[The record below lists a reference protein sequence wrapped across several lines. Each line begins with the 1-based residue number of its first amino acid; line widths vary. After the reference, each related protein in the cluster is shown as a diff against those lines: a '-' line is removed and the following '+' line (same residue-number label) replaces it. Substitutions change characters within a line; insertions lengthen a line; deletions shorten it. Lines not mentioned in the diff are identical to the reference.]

1 MPIEHEDTRPAPSLE
16 IDTPFWIGRL
26 GSKSKFNSEFR
37 IPNSEFHIRSI
48 LSSRQGDAHATRRT
62 PANDI
67 RPITIE
73 PDFIRYPE
81 GSVLYRAGDTMVLC
95 NASVL
100 DRTAPFLRGSGE
112 GWVTAEYA
120 MLPRATDTRSDREVK
135 KGKPSGRSQEIQR
148 LIGRSLRAAVRPGE
162 LIGERTL
169 AIDCDVL
176 QADGSTRTASISG
189 GWIALVFALGR
200 MYEQGLISEWP
211 LTNQIVAVAVGLIGG
226 EARADL
232 DYGEDF
238 DCDVDLNLVFT
249 GDGNLIEVQG
259 TAEGESFSRDQLNTL
274 IEVGWQGAEQV
285 IAKQREIVGPRLDA
299 LGLALP

>member
-1 MPIEHEDTRPAPSLE
+1 MRP
-16 IDTPFWIGRL
+16 DGR
-26 GSKSKFNSEFR
+26 E
-37 IPNSEFHIRSI
+37 PD
-48 LSSRQGDAHATRRT
+48 QV
-62 PANDI
+62 

-81 GSVLYRAGDTMVLC
+81 GSVLYRAGDTAVLC

-100 DRTAPFLRGSGE
+100 DRTPAFLRGTGE

-120 MLPRATDTRSDREVK
+120 MLPRATDTRSEREVNR
-135 KGKPSGRSQEIQR
+135 GRPSGRSQEIQR
-148 LIGRSLRAAVRPGE
+148 LIGRSLRAAVRREE
-162 LIGERTL
+162 LGERTL

-189 GWIALVFALGR
+189 GWIALVVALGR
-200 MYEQGLISEWP
+200 MYEQGLLNEWP
-211 LTNQIVAVAVGLIGG
+211 LTNQIASVAVGLVGG

-249 GDGNLIEVQG
+249 GDGRLIEVQG
-259 TAEGESFSRDQLNTL
+259 TAEGEAFSRDQLDTL
-274 IEVGWQGAEQV
+274 LDIGWHGAEQI
-285 IAKQREIVGPRLDA
+285 IAKQKEIVVPRLEA

>member
-1 MPIEHEDTRPAPSLE
+1 MRP
-16 IDTPFWIGRL
+16 DGRQ
-26 GSKSKFNSEFR
+26 
-37 IPNSEFHIRSI
+37 PH
-48 LSSRQGDAHATRRT
+48 
-62 PANDI
+62 DI
-67 RPITIE
+67 RPITVE

-81 GSVLYRAGDTMVLC
+81 GSVLYRAGDTVVLC

-120 MLPRATDTRSDREVK
+120 MLPRATDTRSDRDVK
-135 KGKPSGRSQEIQR
+135 KGYPSGRSQEIQR
-148 LIGRSLRAAVRPGE
+148 LVGRSLRAAVDRGE
-162 LIGERTL
+162 IGERTI

-189 GWIALVFALGR
+189 GWIALVLALAR
-200 MYEQGLISEWP
+200 MREQGLLTMWP
-211 LTNQIVAVAVGLIGG
+211 LTNQIVGVAVGLVGG

-249 GDGNLIEVQG
+249 GDGRLIEVQG
-259 TAEGESFSRDQLNTL
+259 TAEGEPFSRNELEALVD
-274 IEVGWQGAEQV
+274 IGWQGAQQIV
-285 IAKQREIVGPRLDA
+285 AKQREIVGPRLEA
-299 LGLALP
+299 LGLTLP

>member
-1 MPIEHEDTRPAPSLE
+1 MRP
-16 IDTPFWIGRL
+16 DGR
-26 GSKSKFNSEFR
+26 E
-37 IPNSEFHIRSI
+37 PD
-48 LSSRQGDAHATRRT
+48 QV
-62 PANDI
+62 

-81 GSVLYRAGDTMVLC
+81 GSVLYRAGDTVVLC

-100 DRTAPFLRGSGE
+100 DRTPAFLRGSGE

-120 MLPRATDTRSDREVK
+120 MLPRATDTRSEREVNR
-135 KGKPSGRSQEIQR
+135 GRPSGRSQEIQR
-148 LIGRSLRAAVRPGE
+148 LIGRSLRAAVRRGE
-162 LIGERTL
+162 LGERTI

-189 GWIALVFALGR
+189 GWIALVLALGR
-200 MYEQGLISEWP
+200 MHEQGLLTEWP
-211 LTNQIVAVAVGLIGG
+211 LTNQIVGVAAGLVDG
-226 EARADL
+226 EARVDL

-249 GDGNLIEVQG
+249 GDGRLIEVQG
-259 TAEGESFSRDQLNTL
+259 TAEGEPFSREQFAALVD
-274 IEVGWQGAEQV
+274 IGWQGAEQV
-285 IAKQREIVGPRLDA
+285 MAAQMEIVGPRLEA

>member
-1 MPIEHEDTRPAPSLE
+1 MRPDGRQPHE
-16 IDTPFWIGRL
+16 
-26 GSKSKFNSEFR
+26 
-37 IPNSEFHIRSI
+37 
-48 LSSRQGDAHATRRT
+48 
-62 PANDI
+62 I

-81 GSVLYRAGDTMVLC
+81 GSVLYRAGETVVLC

-120 MLPRATDTRSDREVK
+120 MLPRATDTRSEREVSR
-135 KGKPSGRSQEIQR
+135 GRPSGRSQEIQR
-148 LIGRSLRAAVRPGE
+148 LVGRSLRAAVRRE
-162 LIGERTL
+162 LLGERTI
-169 AIDCDVL
+169 AVDCDVL

-189 GWIALVFALGR
+189 GWIALALALAR
-200 MYEQGLISEWP
+200 MHEQGLLVEWP

-226 EARADL
+226 EARVDL

-249 GDGNLIEVQG
+249 GDGRLIEVQG
-259 TAEGESFSRDQLNTL
+259 TAEGEAFSRQQLDAL
-274 IEVGWQGAEQV
+274 VEVGWRGAEQV
-285 IAKQREIVGPRLDA
+285 VSKQREIAGPRLEA
-299 LGLALP
+299 VGLSLP

>member
-1 MPIEHEDTRPAPSLE
+1 MRSDGRKNHE
-16 IDTPFWIGRL
+16 
-26 GSKSKFNSEFR
+26 
-37 IPNSEFHIRSI
+37 
-48 LSSRQGDAHATRRT
+48 
-62 PANDI
+62 I

-81 GSVLYRAGDTMVLC
+81 GSVLYRAGDTVVLC

-100 DRTAPFLRGSGE
+100 ERTAPFLRGSGE

-120 MLPRATDTRSDREVK
+120 MLPRATDTRSDREVTR
-135 KGKPSGRSQEIQR
+135 GKQSGRSQEIQR
-148 LIGRSLRAAVRPGE
+148 LIGRSLRAAVNRGE
-162 LIGERTL
+162 LGERTL

-189 GWIALVFALGR
+189 GWISLVLALCQ
-200 MYEQGLISEWP
+200 MYEQGLLNEWP
-211 LTNQIVAVAVGLIGG
+211 VTNQIVSVAAGLIGG

-259 TAEGESFSRDQLNTL
+259 TAEGESFSREQLSTL
-274 IEVGWQGAEQV
+274 LDVGWQGAQQV
-285 IAKQREIVGPRLDA
+285 IVKQKEIVAPRLEA
-299 LGLALP
+299 LGLTPP

>member
-1 MPIEHEDTRPAPSLE
+1 MRP
-16 IDTPFWIGRL
+16 DGR
-26 GSKSKFNSEFR
+26 E
-37 IPNSEFHIRSI
+37 PD
-48 LSSRQGDAHATRRT
+48 QV
-62 PANDI
+62 

-81 GSVLYRAGDTMVLC
+81 GSVLYRAGDTVVLC

-100 DRTAPFLRGSGE
+100 DRTPTFLRGSGE

-120 MLPRATDTRSDREVK
+120 MLPRATDTRSEREVNR
-135 KGKPSGRSQEIQR
+135 GRPSGRSQEIQR
-148 LIGRSLRAAVRPGE
+148 LIGRSLRAAVRREE
-162 LIGERTL
+162 LGERTL

-189 GWIALVFALGR
+189 GWIALVLALGR
-200 MYEQGLISEWP
+200 MYEQGLLNEWP
-211 LTNQIVAVAVGLIGG
+211 LTNQIVSVAVGLVGG

-249 GDGNLIEVQG
+249 GEGRLIEVQG
-259 TAEGESFSRDQLNTL
+259 TAEGEAFSRDQLDTL
-274 IEVGWQGAEQV
+274 LDIGWQGAEQI
-285 IAKQREIVGPRLDA
+285 IAKQKEIVGPRLEA

>member
-1 MPIEHEDTRPAPSLE
+1 MRPDGRQPHE
-16 IDTPFWIGRL
+16 
-26 GSKSKFNSEFR
+26 
-37 IPNSEFHIRSI
+37 
-48 LSSRQGDAHATRRT
+48 
-62 PANDI
+62 I

-81 GSVLYRAGDTMVLC
+81 GSVLYHAGETMVLC

-100 DRTAPFLRGSGE
+100 ERTAPFLRGSGE

-148 LIGRSLRAAVRPGE
+148 LIGRSLRAAVDRGE
-162 LIGERTL
+162 IGERTV

-189 GWIALVFALGR
+189 GWIALVFALAR
-200 MYEQGLISEWP
+200 MREQGLISEWP
-211 LTNQIVAVAVGLIGG
+211 LTHQIVAVAVGLLNG

-249 GDGNLIEVQG
+249 GGGNLIEVQG
-259 TAEGESFSRDQLNTL
+259 TAEGESFSPDQLNIL
-274 IEVGWQGAEQV
+274 LEVGWQGAEQV

>member
-1 MPIEHEDTRPAPSLE
+1 MRP
-16 IDTPFWIGRL
+16 DGR
-26 GSKSKFNSEFR
+26 KTD
-37 IPNSEFHIRSI
+37 
-48 LSSRQGDAHATRRT
+48 QV
-62 PANDI
+62 

-81 GSVLYRAGDTMVLC
+81 GSVLYRAGDTVVLC

-100 DRTAPFLRGSGE
+100 DRTPAFLRGSGE

-120 MLPRATDTRSDREVK
+120 MLPRATDTRSEREVNR
-135 KGKPSGRSQEIQR
+135 GRPSGRSQEIQR
-148 LIGRSLRAAVRPGE
+148 LIGRSLRAAVRREE
-162 LIGERTL
+162 LGERTL

-189 GWIALVFALGR
+189 GWIALVLALGR
-200 MYEQGLISEWP
+200 MYEQGLLNEWP
-211 LTNQIVAVAVGLIGG
+211 LTNQIVSVAVGLVGG

-249 GDGNLIEVQG
+249 GDGRLIEVQG
-259 TAEGESFSRDQLNTL
+259 TAEGESFSRDQLDTL
-274 IEVGWQGAEQV
+274 LDIGWQGAEQI
-285 IAKQREIVGPRLDA
+285 IAKQKEIVGPRLEA
-299 LGLALP
+299 LGLKAP

>member
-1 MPIEHEDTRPAPSLE
+1 MRP
-16 IDTPFWIGRL
+16 DGRQPY
-26 GSKSKFNSEFR
+26 E
-37 IPNSEFHIRSI
+37 
-48 LSSRQGDAHATRRT
+48 
-62 PANDI
+62 I

-81 GSVLYRAGDTMVLC
+81 GSVLYRAGDTVVLC

-120 MLPRATDTRSDREVK
+120 MLPRATDTRSEREVSR
-135 KGKPSGRSQEIQR
+135 GRPSGRSQEIQR
-148 LIGRSLRAAVRPGE
+148 LIGRSLRAAVDRGE
-162 LIGERTL
+162 IGENTI

-189 GWIALVFALGR
+189 GWIALVFALTQ
-200 MYEQGLISEWP
+200 MHEQGLLSQWP
-211 LTNQIVAVAVGLIGG
+211 LTNQIVAVAVGLVNG
-226 EARADL
+226 EARVDL

-249 GDGNLIEVQG
+249 GDGNLIEIQG
-259 TAEGESFSRDQLNTL
+259 TAEGAPFSREQLEAL
-274 IEVGWQGAEQV
+274 VDVGWKGAGQV
-285 IAKQREIVGPRLDA
+285 IAAQKDIVGPRLEA
-299 LGLALP
+299 LGLKAL

>member
-1 MPIEHEDTRPAPSLE
+1 MRPDGRQPHEM
-16 IDTPFWIGRL
+16 
-26 GSKSKFNSEFR
+26 
-37 IPNSEFHIRSI
+37 
-48 LSSRQGDAHATRRT
+48 
-62 PANDI
+62 

-73 PDFIRYPE
+73 PEFIRYPE
-81 GSVLYRAGDTMVLC
+81 GSVLYRAGDTVVLC

-120 MLPRATDTRSDREVK
+120 MLPRATDTRSDREVTR
-135 KGKPSGRSQEIQR
+135 GKQSGRSQEIQR
-148 LIGRSLRAAVRPGE
+148 LIGRSLRAAVERSE
-162 LIGERTL
+162 LGERTL

-189 GWIALVFALGR
+189 GWIALVLALCR
-200 MYEQGLISEWP
+200 MHEQGLLTSWP
-211 LTNQIVAVAVGLIGG
+211 VTNQIVAVAVGLIAG

-238 DCDVDLNLVFT
+238 DCDVDLNLVYT

-259 TAEGESFSRDQLNTL
+259 TAEGRSFSRDQLGDL
-274 IEVGWQGAEQV
+274 LDIGWQGAQQV
-285 IAKQREIVGPRLDA
+285 IAKQREIVAPRLDA
-299 LGLALP
+299 LGLTIPST

>member
-1 MPIEHEDTRPAPSLE
+1 MRP
-16 IDTPFWIGRL
+16 DGR
-26 GSKSKFNSEFR
+26 E
-37 IPNSEFHIRSI
+37 PN
-48 LSSRQGDAHATRRT
+48 Q
-62 PANDI
+62 I

-81 GSVLYRAGDTMVLC
+81 GSVLYRAGETVVLC

-120 MLPRATDTRSDREVK
+120 MLPRATDTRSEREVK
-135 KGKPSGRSQEIQR
+135 KGHPSGRSQEIQR
-148 LIGRSLRAAVRPGE
+148 LIGRSLRAAVNRAE
-162 LIGERTL
+162 IGENTI

-189 GWIALVFALGR
+189 GWIALVFALATMR
-200 MYEQGLISEWP
+200 EQGLLSEWP
-211 LTNQIVAVAVGLIGG
+211 LTNQIVAVAAGLVDG
-226 EARADL
+226 EARVDL

-249 GDGNLIEVQG
+249 GTGNLIEVQG
-259 TAEGESFSRDQLNTL
+259 TAEGESFSPDQLNAL
-274 IEVGWQGAEQV
+274 LEVGWRGAEQV
-285 IAKQREIVGPRLDA
+285 VAKQREVVGPRLEV
-299 LGLALP
+299 LGLTLP

>member
-1 MPIEHEDTRPAPSLE
+1 MRP
-16 IDTPFWIGRL
+16 DGR
-26 GSKSKFNSEFR
+26 E
-37 IPNSEFHIRSI
+37 PD
-48 LSSRQGDAHATRRT
+48 QV
-62 PANDI
+62 

-100 DRTAPFLRGSGE
+100 DRTPAFLRGSGE

-120 MLPRATDTRSDREVK
+120 MLPRATDTRSEREVNR
-135 KGKPSGRSQEIQR
+135 GRPSGRSQEIQR
-148 LIGRSLRAAVRPGE
+148 LIGRSLRAAVRRGE
-162 LIGERTL
+162 LGERTI

-189 GWIALVFALGR
+189 GWIALVLALGR
-200 MYEQGLISEWP
+200 MYEQGLLDEWP
-211 LTNQIVAVAVGLIGG
+211 LINQIVSVAVGLVGG

-249 GDGNLIEVQG
+249 GAGRLIEVQG
-259 TAEGESFSRDQLNTL
+259 TAEGEAFSRDQLDTL
-274 IEVGWQGAEQV
+274 LDIGWHGAEQV
-285 IAKQREIVGPRLDA
+285 IAKQKEIVGPRLEA
-299 LGLALP
+299 LGLKAP

>member
-1 MPIEHEDTRPAPSLE
+1 MRPDGRQPHE
-16 IDTPFWIGRL
+16 
-26 GSKSKFNSEFR
+26 
-37 IPNSEFHIRSI
+37 
-48 LSSRQGDAHATRRT
+48 
-62 PANDI
+62 I

-81 GSVLYRAGDTMVLC
+81 GSVLYHAGDTMVLC

-148 LIGRSLRAAVRPGE
+148 LIGRSLRAAVNRGE
-162 LIGERTL
+162 IGECTIAL
-169 AIDCDVL
+169 DCDVL

-189 GWIALVFALGR
+189 GWIALVFALATMR
-200 MYEQGLISEWP
+200 EQGLLSGWP
-211 LTNQIVAVAVGLIGG
+211 LTNQIVAVAVGLVDG

-259 TAEGESFSRDQLNTL
+259 TAEGESFSRDQLNAL
-274 IEVGWQGAEQV
+274 LEVGWLGAQQV
-285 IAKQREIVGPRLDA
+285 VEKQREVVGPRLDA
-299 LGLALP
+299 LGLKVP

>member
-1 MPIEHEDTRPAPSLE
+1 MRP
-16 IDTPFWIGRL
+16 DGR
-26 GSKSKFNSEFR
+26 E
-37 IPNSEFHIRSI
+37 PD
-48 LSSRQGDAHATRRT
+48 QV
-62 PANDI
+62 

-81 GSVLYRAGDTMVLC
+81 GSVLYRAGDTVVLC

-100 DRTAPFLRGSGE
+100 DRTPAFLRGSGE

-120 MLPRATDTRSDREVK
+120 MLPRATDTRSEREVNR
-135 KGKPSGRSQEIQR
+135 GRPSGRSQEIQR
-148 LIGRSLRAAVRPGE
+148 LVGRSLRAAVRREE
-162 LIGERTL
+162 LGERTI

-189 GWIALVFALGR
+189 GWIALAIALAR
-200 MYEQGLISEWP
+200 MYEQGLLNEWP
-211 LTNQIVAVAVGLIGG
+211 LTNQIVGVAVGLVGG

-249 GDGNLIEVQG
+249 GDGRLIEVQG
-259 TAEGESFSRDQLNTL
+259 TAEGEPFSRDQLDTL
-274 IEVGWQGAEQV
+274 LDIGWQGAEQV
-285 IAKQREIVGPRLDA
+285 IAKQKEIIGPKLDA
-299 LGLALP
+299 LGLKVP

>member
-1 MPIEHEDTRPAPSLE
+1 MRPDGREPHEV
-16 IDTPFWIGRL
+16 
-26 GSKSKFNSEFR
+26 
-37 IPNSEFHIRSI
+37 
-48 LSSRQGDAHATRRT
+48 
-62 PANDI
+62 

-81 GSVLYRAGDTMVLC
+81 GSVLYRAGGTVVLC

-100 DRTAPFLRGSGE
+100 DRTPAFLRGSGE

-120 MLPRATDTRSDREVK
+120 MLPRATDTRSEREVNR
-135 KGKPSGRSQEIQR
+135 GRPSGRSQEIQR
-148 LIGRSLRAAVRPGE
+148 LIGRSLRAAVRRGE
-162 LIGERTL
+162 LGERTI

-189 GWIALVFALGR
+189 GWIALVLALGR
-200 MYEQGLISEWP
+200 MYEQGLLDEWP
-211 LTNQIVAVAVGLIGG
+211 LTNQIVSVAVGLVGG

-249 GDGNLIEVQG
+249 GDGRLIEVQG
-259 TAEGESFSRDQLNTL
+259 TAEGEAFSRDQLDTL
-274 IEVGWQGAEQV
+274 LDIGWHGAEQV
-285 IAKQREIVGPRLDA
+285 IAKQKEIVGPRLEA
-299 LGLALP
+299 LGLKAP

>member
-1 MPIEHEDTRPAPSLE
+1 MRP
-16 IDTPFWIGRL
+16 DGR
-26 GSKSKFNSEFR
+26 E
-37 IPNSEFHIRSI
+37 PD
-48 LSSRQGDAHATRRT
+48 QV
-62 PANDI
+62 

-81 GSVLYRAGDTMVLC
+81 GSVLYRAGDTVVLC

-100 DRTAPFLRGSGE
+100 DRTPAFLRGSGE

-120 MLPRATDTRSDREVK
+120 MLPRATDTRSEREVNR
-135 KGKPSGRSQEIQR
+135 GRPSGRSQEIQR
-148 LIGRSLRAAVRPGE
+148 LIGRSLRAAVRREE
-162 LIGERTL
+162 LGERTL

-189 GWIALVFALGR
+189 GWIALVLALGR
-200 MYEQGLISEWP
+200 MYEQGLLNEWP
-211 LTNQIVAVAVGLIGG
+211 LTNQIVSVAVGLVGG

-249 GDGNLIEVQG
+249 GEGRLIEVQG
-259 TAEGESFSRDQLNTL
+259 TAEGEAFSRDQLDTL
-274 IEVGWQGAEQV
+274 LDIGWHGAEQI
-285 IAKQREIVGPRLDA
+285 IAKQKEIVGPRLEA